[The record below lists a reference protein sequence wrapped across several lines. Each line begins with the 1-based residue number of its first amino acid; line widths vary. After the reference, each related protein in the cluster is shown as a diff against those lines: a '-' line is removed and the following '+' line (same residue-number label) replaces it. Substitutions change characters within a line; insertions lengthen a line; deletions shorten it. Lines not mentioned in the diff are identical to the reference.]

1 MYISN
6 LTIYSEDG
14 ILEKG
19 FIEIDGEKIKRV
31 GPMAEFQ
38 PSDKDEV
45 MTFDDSYSLIPGMID
60 LHIHGAG
67 GADVMD
73 ATPDTLETMTNM
85 LPKEGTTSFLATTM
99 TKTKADIEAA
109 IANIADFMPKQH
121 SGHAEVLGAHLE
133 GPFLSPKRAGAQHP
147 DNIIN
152 PDVELFKKWQSLSGN
167 NIRLVT
173 LAPEEPGG
181 LELTSHLKNTG
192 VVASIGHS
200 DAVYDEVEA
209 AIEAGVTHATHLFNG
224 MRGIHHREPGVAGA
238 VLLHDEVKCEMIVD
252 GIHIAPKMVKFA
264 YKNKGSEGSILV
276 TDAMRAKCLGA
287 GTYDLGGQEVIVN
300 EERAVLKDGTLA
312 GSILKLNDAVRNMMK
327 FADCSLEDITVM
339 TAVNPAKQINVF
351 DRKGSIKAGK
361 DADIVIVNE
370 QLEVIMTF
378 CRGKLAYSNREG

>member
-1 MYISN
+1 MFITN
-6 LTIYSEDG
+6 LTIYSEEG
-14 ILEKG
+14 IIEKG
-19 FIEIDGEKIKRV
+19 FIEIDGEKITRV
-31 GPMAEFQ
+31 GQMADFHA
-38 PSDKDEV
+38 SDKDEV
-45 MTFDDSYSLIPGMID
+45 IAFDDSYSLIPGMID
-60 LHIHGAG
+60 LHIHGAS

-73 ATPDTLETMTNM
+73 ATPDALETMTKV

-99 TKTKADIEAA
+99 TKTKDDIENA
-109 IANIADFMPKQH
+109 IGNIADFIPKQNLG
-121 SGHAEVLGAHLE
+121 SAEILGAHLE

-152 PDVELFKKWQSLSGN
+152 PDVELFKEWQTLSGD

-181 LELTSHLKNTG
+181 LELTTHLKNTG

-224 MRGIHHREPGVAGA
+224 MRGLHHREPGVAGA
-238 VLLHDEVKCEMIVD
+238 VLLHNEVKCEMIVD

-287 GTYDLGGQEVIVN
+287 GMYDLGGQEVIVN

-327 FADCSLEDITVM
+327 FTDCSLQDITEM

-361 DADIVIVNE
+361 DADLVIVND